1 MVGRRLDKMYWY
13 DWLLDIF
20 VWNLMG
26 GFSLVMACCFSS
38 GGAIDMADGWEFV
51 NPIHVHKYNNVNW
64 FGAFFVLLVLY
75 VIGSTNCAPSE
86 GNKNGSF
93 KTRLQSYKRKG
104 APSALHERGK
114 KASKRS
120 L

>member
-1 MVGRRLDKMYWY
+1 MYWY

-64 FGAFFVLLVLY
+64 FGAFIVALIYGVLCP
-75 VIGSTNCAPSE
+75 IGAVCYWV
-86 GNKNGSF
+86 
-93 KTRLQSYKRKG
+93 YKLCTFGRK
-104 APSALHERGK
+104 
-114 KASKRS
+114 
-120 L
+120 